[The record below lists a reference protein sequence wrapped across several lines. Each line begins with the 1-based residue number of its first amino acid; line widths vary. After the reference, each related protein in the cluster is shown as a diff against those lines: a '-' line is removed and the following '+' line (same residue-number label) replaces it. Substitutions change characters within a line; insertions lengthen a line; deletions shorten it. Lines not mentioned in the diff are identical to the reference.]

1 MDDEDMPA
9 LIPEGRP
16 PPPPPPPGR
25 PGNYQPSLAPIRSTG
40 TMLGRNPASPPMSSR
55 MGLNPTFSPRGAYMG
70 TPSRVDGKVYK
81 SPLQPQHFDSLKT
94 ADEWPVWERRFRS
107 HLRSIPGYG
116 EQLDV
121 GYESLIDS
129 VKQEEILNF
138 LIQKVQDPNGFDKL
152 LTVEGET
159 VAPGAVSSRGRRA
172 WLLLKEHYEQVG
184 TYRLH
189 ELMSDFMRPQ
199 QPTESGSAFITR
211 VINKRQEICQ
221 SGTQISVEQ
230 VKAAL
235 MEGLRKEYQP
245 YIADIHGEPHDIGTL
260 RSKLTSACNRVERYM
275 KRD

>member
-1 MDDEDMPA
+1 MSTSANNQAANQQAFHDLMEGQQEDDFTEDEGVEEAVHVRRARARENQTDDEDIPA

-70 TPSRVDGKVYK
+70 TPSRVDGKAYK

-172 WLLLKEHYEQVG
+172 WLLLKEHYEQVQSVCPH
-184 TYRLH
+184 L
-189 ELMSDFMRPQ
+189 LMAP
-199 QPTESGSAFITR
+199 PEG
-211 VINKRQEICQ
+211 
-221 SGTQISVEQ
+221 
-230 VKAAL
+230 AL
-235 MEGLRKEYQP
+235 
-245 YIADIHGEPHDIGTL
+245 
-260 RSKLTSACNRVERYM
+260 
-275 KRD
+275 